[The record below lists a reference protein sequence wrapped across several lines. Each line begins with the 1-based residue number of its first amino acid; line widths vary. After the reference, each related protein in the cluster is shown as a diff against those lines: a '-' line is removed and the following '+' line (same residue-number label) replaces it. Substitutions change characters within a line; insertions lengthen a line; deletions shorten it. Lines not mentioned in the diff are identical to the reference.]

1 MLFVLA
7 AVAGLTMA
15 PMAPPQDTDTTF
27 AVRQGQRLELTDFG
41 GEVNIKAWRQNSIRV
56 KATHS
61 SRDRISVSTEGST
74 VTISAS
80 SRHGPANIDYDLLV
94 PAWMS
99 LSISGTPS
107 AEVSIEGTEAEVTV
121 ETVEGAVHVVGG
133 SGNISLRSV
142 EGEVSIE
149 GARGHIEL
157 NSVDGSIEVKNS
169 SGDISAESVDGDV
182 TLTGIE
188 SADVDA
194 STVDGGIE
202 YDGTIHDNG
211 RYHFE
216 SHDGN
221 VSASIPEGSNVT
233 VSVST
238 FSGDFDSCFPL
249 QLKDKTKHRF
259 TFTLGAGSARLELES
274 FDGDIKICRP
284 GRVHVKDKD
293 QE

>member
-15 PMAPPQDTDTTF
+15 PLQDTDTSF
-27 AVRQGQRLELTDFG
+27 AVRQGQRLELSDFG
-41 GEVNIKAWRQNSIRV
+41 GQITVKAWRQSSIRV

-61 SRDRISVSTEGST
+61 SHDRISVSTEGST
-74 VTISAS
+74 VSISAS
-80 SRHGPANIDYDLLV
+80 SRHGPATVDYELLV
-94 PAWMS
+94 PTWMP

-133 SGNISLRSV
+133 SGNVSLRSV

-157 NSVDGSIEVKNS
+157 NSVDGAISVKDC
-169 SGDISAESVDGDV
+169 SGDITAETVDGEI
-182 TLTGIE
+182 TMSGIE
-188 SADVDA
+188 SANVDA
-194 STVDGGIE
+194 STVDGTVE
-202 YDGTIHDNG
+202 YDGTIRDNG

-216 SHDGN
+216 SHDGDVT
-221 VSASIPEGSNVT
+221 VSVPEKANVT

-238 FSGDFDSCFPL
+238 FSGDFDTCFPL

-259 TFTLGAGSARLELES
+259 TFTLGTGSARLELES
-274 FDGDIKICRP
+274 FDGSISICRP
-284 GRVHVKDKD
+284 GRVHDKN

>member
-7 AVAGLTMA
+7 AVAGLTMG
-15 PMAPPQDTDTTF
+15 PPQDTDTSF
-27 AVRQGQRLELTDFG
+27 AVRQGQRLELSDFG
-41 GEVNIKAWRQNSIRV
+41 GQITVKAWRQNSIRV

-61 SRDRISVSTEGST
+61 SHDRISVSTEGST
-74 VTISAS
+74 VSISAS
-80 SRHGPANIDYDLLV
+80 SRHGPATVDYELLV
-94 PAWMS
+94 PTWMP

-133 SGNISLRSV
+133 SGNVSLRSV

-157 NSVDGSIEVKNS
+157 NSVDGAISVKDC
-169 SGDISAESVDGDV
+169 SGDITAETVDGEI
-182 TLTGIE
+182 TMSGIE
-188 SADVDA
+188 SANVDA
-194 STVDGGIE
+194 STVDGTVE
-202 YDGTIHDNG
+202 YDGTIRDNG

-216 SHDGN
+216 SHDGDVT
-221 VSASIPEGSNVT
+221 VSVPEKANVT

-238 FSGDFDSCFPL
+238 FSGDFDTCFPL

-259 TFTLGAGSARLELES
+259 TFTLGTGSARLELES
-274 FDGDIKICRP
+274 FDGSISICRP
-284 GRVHVKDKD
+284 GRVHDKN

>member
-1 MLFVLA
+1 MLSVLL

-15 PMAPPQDTDTTF
+15 PPQDTDTSF
-27 AVRQGQRLELTDFG
+27 AVRQGQRLELSDFG
-41 GEVNIKAWRQNSIRV
+41 GDVTIKAWRQNTIRV

-61 SRDRISVSTEGST
+61 SHDHISVSTEGST

-80 SRHGPANIDYDLLV
+80 SRHGPATVDYELLV
-94 PAWMS
+94 PAWMP

-133 SGNISLRSV
+133 SGNVSLRSV

-157 NSVDGSIEVKNS
+157 NSVDGSIEVKDC
-169 SGDISAESVDGDV
+169 SGDISAETVDGEI

-188 SADVDA
+188 SANVDA
-194 STVDGGIE
+194 STVDGSVE
-202 YDGTIHDNG
+202 YDGTIRDNG

-216 SHDGN
+216 SHDGD
-221 VSASIPEGSNVT
+221 VSVSVPERSNVT

-238 FSGDFDSCFPL
+238 FSGDFDACFPL

-259 TFTLGAGSARLELES
+259 TFTLGTGSARLELES

-284 GRVHVKDKD
+284 GKVHDKD
-293 QE
+293 EE